1 MCRRRVHSQG
11 IVPTVVRP
19 GAKRVPVGYLALDRV
34 DVLIA
39 AVFLS
44 TLVSRGGLQGI

>member
-1 MCRRRVHSQG
+1 MPAAVAA
-11 IVPTVVRP
+11 TVDVADEDLA
-19 GAKRVPVGYLALDRV
+19 GAEVVAVGYLALDRV
-34 DVLIA
+34 DVLIV